1 MSNLPEDLQ
10 ELFEACRVLR
20 SRGGGPG
27 GQHRNVCESRI
38 TLDHLP
44 SGLRVVC
51 DDTRSQYRNL
61 KKALET
67 LRDRL
72 AILNRPRK
80 VRRLRTQR
88 PKGVQRRILESK
100 RRRSATK
107 QLRRRP
113 GSGGDD

>member
-1 MSNLPEDLQ
+1 MSQLPDDLQ
-10 ELFEACRVLR
+10 EIFEACRVLR
-20 SRGGGPG
+20 SRGSGPG

-51 DDTRSQYRNL
+51 DDTRSQHRNL
-61 KKALET
+61 RQALET

-72 AILNRPRK
+72 AVLNRPRK
-80 VRRLRTQR
+80 VRRLSIRR

-100 RRRSATK
+100 RRRSETK
-107 QLRRRP
+107 QMRQRP
-113 GSGGDD
+113 RHSD